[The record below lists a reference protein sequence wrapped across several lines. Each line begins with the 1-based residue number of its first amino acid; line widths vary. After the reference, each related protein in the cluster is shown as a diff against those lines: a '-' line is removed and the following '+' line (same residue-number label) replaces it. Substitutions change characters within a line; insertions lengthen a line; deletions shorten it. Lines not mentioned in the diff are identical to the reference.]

1 MQDKRRKSS
10 LVNVLLIAML
20 VALPVGYV
28 ISYPLSVR
36 ASGGLN
42 PDLPAYRPVELLIDN
57 TPLQQPMFWWAEKC
71 KVGAQVRFACFAR
84 QEQMAPPAARTPSG
98 SMPAF

>member
-10 LVNVLLIAML
+10 LVNVLVIAML

-28 ISYPLSVR
+28 ISYPLAVR

-57 TPLQQPMFWWAEKC
+57 TPLRQPMFWWAEKC

-84 QEQMAPPAARTPSG
+84 QEPMAPPPARTGP
-98 SMPAF
+98 MPPF